1 MTQDSAVVAAAHAAT
16 TRAFARLIAA
26 LTASSMLGTSA
37 ISVLPTL
44 APEVARTYGIP
55 AVWVGYQFSL
65 TSAFMAVSLLLL
77 GSASRRWGAGR
88 VIQAGMLLVGIA
100 LILML
105 IPHVVALVGAAIV
118 MGLGYGLVMPANSHL
133 MMRFTPR
140 ANLNMVFSI
149 QQTGIPLGAILAA
162 TVAPMIAVAFG
173 WRWAVGVLAL
183 TVFVLVALIG
193 PQRRA
198 WDDDRDPHARLP
210 RNPFTGAAI
219 AFANARLRNLSI
231 AGFCFSG
238 AQFCVATFTVVALV
252 EQLGYGLVQAGL
264 MLSLAQASGIV
275 CRLYGG
281 WLADRLN
288 DSITVLVWLAAALA
302 LFGFASLWLD
312 DAWPLAVVCVL
323 FAGYGAATVGWPGA
337 YLAEVARL
345 CPPGQVATG
354 TSGSLLFTNAGKT
367 LTPLAFAA
375 IQAHTQSYS
384 TAYGI
389 MGVLGVIGLVALLCA
404 KRATA
409 HDTHASRPTCV
420 AALATRT
427 STDDSTH

>member
-1 MTQDSAVVAAAHAAT
+1 MRSFV
-16 TRAFARLIAA
+16 RLIAA
-26 LTASSMLGTSA
+26 LTAASMLGTSA
-37 ISVLPTL
+37 ISILPTL

-65 TSAFMAVSLLLL
+65 ASACMAISLLFL

-88 VIQAGMLLVGIA
+88 VVQTGMSLVGLA
-100 LILML
+100 LILIL
-105 IPHVVALVGAAIV
+105 IPHVTALIGAAVV
-118 MGLGYGLVMPANSHL
+118 MGLGYGLIMPANSHL
-133 MMRFTPR
+133 MMRFTAR

-162 TVAPMIAVAFG
+162 TAAPLIAVTIG
-173 WRWAVGVLAL
+173 WRWAIGGLAL
-183 TVFVLVALIG
+183 IVFLLVALIAS
-193 PQRRA
+193 QRAR
-198 WDDDRDPHARLP
+198 WDDDRDPRASLP
-210 RNPFTGAAI
+210 RNPFAGAAI
-219 AFANARLRNLSI
+219 VFASPRLRNLSI
-231 AGFCFSG
+231 SGFCFSG

-264 MLSLAQASGIV
+264 MLSLSQVSGIV

-281 WLADRLN
+281 WMADRLN
-288 DSITVLVWLAAALA
+288 DSIAVLAWLASMLA

-312 DAWPLAVVCVL
+312 PDWPLVVVCLL

-354 TSGSLLFTNAGKT
+354 TSGSLLFTNVGKT

-375 IQAHTQSYS
+375 IQAQTQSYG
-384 TAYGI
+384 TAFGI
-389 MGVLGVIGLVALLCA
+389 MGVLGVIAWIALMRARRISARNVLAARSAPVA
-404 KRATA
+404 
-409 HDTHASRPTCV
+409 HV
-420 AALATRT
+420 AVQ
-427 STDDSTH
+427 TDDSSVNR

>member
-1 MTQDSAVVAAAHAAT
+1 MTQDAAGVAAAHAMT

-26 LTASSMLGTSA
+26 LTATSMLGTSA
-37 ISVLPTL
+37 ISILPTL
-44 APEVARTYGIP
+44 APEVARSYGIP

-65 TSAFMAVSLLLL
+65 TSAFMVVSLLFL
-77 GSASRRWGAGR
+77 GSTSRRWGAGR
-88 VIQAGMLLVGIA
+88 VIRAGMTLVGIA
-100 LILML
+100 LVLIL
-105 IPHVVALVGAAIV
+105 IPHVAALIGAAII
-118 MGLGYGLVMPANSHL
+118 MGLGYGLIMPANSHL

-162 TVAPMIAVAFG
+162 AAAPTIAVALG
-173 WRWAVGVLAL
+173 WRWAIGALAL
-183 TVFVLVALIG
+183 IVFVLVALIG
-193 PQRRA
+193 TQRRE
-198 WDDDRDPHARLP
+198 WDDDRDPQARLP
-210 RNPFTGAAI
+210 RNPFAGAAI
-219 AFANARLRNLSI
+219 VFANARLRNLSV

-252 EQLGYGLVQAGL
+252 EQLGYGLIQAGL
-264 MLSLAQASGIV
+264 MLSLSQVSGIV

-288 DSITVLVWLAAALA
+288 DSVVVLVWLASALA
-302 LFGFASLWLD
+302 LFGCASLWLD
-312 DAWPLAVVCVL
+312 AAWPLAVVCGL

-345 CPPGQVATG
+345 CPPGQVSTG

-384 TAYGI
+384 TAFGI

-404 KRATA
+404 QRANA
-409 HDTHASRPTCV
+409 HDAHAGGASPATSL
-420 AALATRT
+420 AARS
-427 STDDSTH
+427 STDEPMR